1 MKDLSKYSDDDL
13 IDILSSNADVELK
26 KRGYE
31 YGWYKKEH
39 FVGAIYIFVNPAFPD
54 LVKIGYANDVQK
66 KNEVT

>member
-31 YGWYKKEH
+31 YGWYKKER
-39 FVGAIYIFVNPAFPD
+39 FVGAIYIFC
-54 LVKIGYANDVQK
+54 
-66 KNEVT
+66 